1 MRKAIYTVIGGK
13 MKTLAEWAREAD
25 ISLDLIYKRYR
36 QGIRE
41 YALIAPENDRLVT
54 RADIRQLW
62 GKWKYVKNEPKQKT
76 EKKWSGNR
84 RWVYVGKQD

>member
-1 MRKAIYTVIGGK
+1 MRKAIHTVIDGE

-25 ISLDLIYKRYR
+25 ISLDLICKRYH

-41 YALIAPENDRLVT
+41 YALIAPTNDRLVT

-62 GKWKYVKNEPKQKT
+62 GKWKYVKNEPKKT

>member
-1 MRKAIYTVIGGK
+1 MRKAIYTVIGGE

-41 YALIAPENDRLVT
+41 YALIAPSNDRLVT
-54 RADIRQLW
+54 RADVRQLW
-62 GKWKYVKNEPKQKT
+62 GKWKYVKNELKQKT